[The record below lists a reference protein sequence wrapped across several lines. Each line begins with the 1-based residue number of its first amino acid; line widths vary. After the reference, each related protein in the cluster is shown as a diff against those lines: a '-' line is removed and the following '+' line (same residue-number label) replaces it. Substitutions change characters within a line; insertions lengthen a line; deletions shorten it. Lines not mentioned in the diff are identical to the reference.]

1 MKRLSIFTL
10 LAMLMVSCGN
20 PTTSNENVA
29 VVEAEGDV
37 FSNAFDGFLNIRE
50 SPNANSFKVGELK
63 NGPKGATMI
72 NYGAKWSLVSHNGVE
87 GYVKT
92 EYLQT
97 TPTKPALLNPEDVIG
112 VWGEPDHS
120 EDILVFDNG
129 TYAIYTANFCE
140 GAITNVGTWR
150 IEEKNL
156 ILTEH
161 YDFLANFGYCD
172 IFSPA
177 WGKGKGIKSN
187 KITII
192 ENPNPENKMKLLIE
206 AQVARE
212 TMDGDVPIWSQSQLD
227 SAKKRIR
234 AYFK

>member
-1 MKRLSIFTL
+1 MIRLSIFTL

-29 VVEAEGDV
+29 AVEAEGDV

-72 NYGAKWSLVSHNGVE
+72 EFGAKWSLVSHNGVE

-92 EYLQT
+92 EFLQT

-112 VWGEPDHS
+112 VWGESNHFNDLL
-120 EDILVFDNG
+120 IFDNG
-129 TYAIYTANFCE
+129 TYATYNDNFCE
-140 GAITNVGTWR
+140 GAITGVGTWR

-161 YDFLANFGYCD
+161 YDLAANFAYGD
-172 IFSPA
+172 IFGNA
-177 WGKGKGIKSN
+177 WGKGIKSN
-187 KITII
+187 KVTII
-192 ENPNPENKMKLLIE
+192 EDPKPENKMKLLIE

-212 TMDGDVPIWSQSQLD
+212 SEEGYVPIWSQSQLD
-227 SAKKRIR
+227 ALKKSIR
-234 AYFK
+234 VYFK